1 MLRTNLSTRPFYN
14 QRAVGMLLAA
24 LGLALGLALA
34 YELQQGV
41 VLSQHLTQF
50 TRQSAVDE
58 QRAAALRAD
67 AARLQAGIS
76 QAELNRVQAAAA
88 EANRVIDARTLSWT
102 GLLNE
107 IEATLP
113 NGVMLTAVHPALDDA
128 GVAVNMVV
136 IGRSVDEIGAF
147 MDRLEQTG
155 SFFDVLSTAEQ
166 TTDDGRIQSSL
177 TARYRAHRPAPAAL
191 QGER

>member
-14 QRAVGMLLAA
+14 QRALGMLLAA

-34 YELQQGV
+34 YELQQGI
-41 VLSQHLTQF
+41 VLSHRLTQF
-50 TRQSAVDE
+50 SRQSAVDE
-58 QRAAALRAD
+58 QRAEALRAD
-67 AARLQAGIS
+67 AGRLRAGIS
-76 QAELNRVQAAAA
+76 QVELKRVQAAAA
-88 EANRVIDARTLSWT
+88 EVNRAIDGRTFSWT

-128 GVAVNMVV
+128 GVAVNMVA
-136 IGRSVDEIGAF
+136 IGRSVDDIGAF

-155 SFFDVLSTAEQ
+155 SFYDVLSTSEQ

-177 TARYRAHRPAPAAL
+177 TARYRAHRSAPAASR
-191 QGER
+191 GER